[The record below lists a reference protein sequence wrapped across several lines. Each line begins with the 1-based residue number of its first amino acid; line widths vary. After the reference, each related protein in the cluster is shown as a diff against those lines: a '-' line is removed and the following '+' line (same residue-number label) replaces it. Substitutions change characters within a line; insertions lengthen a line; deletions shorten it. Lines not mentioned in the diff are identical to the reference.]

1 MEVED
6 ELDEDELAELE
17 TEELLE
23 LLELLDELVVGVAL
37 DEELDVVGG
46 AWVVLDV
53 VEVVDVVVVALFAS
67 ARNPPAAIIM
77 ITITTMP
84 IVAALL
90 SACFT
95 LDLVESMSGKIAD
108 DT

>member
-1 MEVED
+1 M
-6 ELDEDELAELE
+6 LGA
-17 TEELLE
+17 
-23 LLELLDELVVGVAL
+23 AL

-53 VEVVDVVVVALFAS
+53 VDVVDVVALFAS

-77 ITITTMP
+77 ITITTIP

-95 LDLVESMSGKIAD
+95 LDLVESMSAELQTILKRFVTI
-108 DT
+108 